1 MDQNALLLILIGVVV
16 VGFIFLFRQFQS
28 IREEKEKD
36 KSQEVLM
43 KWLEEMRTSVDKS
56 TDTMQ
61 NRLDA
66 TNKAINER
74 LDNAAKVIGTVGKE
88 VGQMNEIGRSMK
100 DLQDFLRSPK
110 LRGNIGEQVLRELL
124 GQFLPKESFH
134 LQYRFRS
141 GEIVDAAIKTES
153 GIIPIDSKF
162 PMENFKNMMKAES
175 EAEKKTYEKEF
186 TRDVKKH
193 IDDIAK
199 KYILPDEGTIDYAL
213 MYIPSEPVYYEIMSN
228 IPELSDYAHKR
239 RVLPVSPATFY
250 AYMRAILMSFE
261 GKKIEERAR
270 SILAALRG
278 IKGDSEKF
286 GDALRVLTKHI
297 NDTKN
302 TSDLVNSRYVSLH
315 SKIDTAG
322 GLKGKVES
330 TALEEP
336 PAELSSEETLPL
348 EEPEALPLKEV
359 EEITEK

>member
-1 MDQNALLLILIGVVV
+1 MDQTTLIFILIGVII
-16 VGFIFLFRQFQS
+16 VGFVFFFRELQAL
-28 IREEKEKD
+28 RGDKEKD

-43 KWLEEMRTSVDKS
+43 KWLGEMRGSVDKN
-56 TDTMQ
+56 TETLQ
-61 NRLDA
+61 QRLEA

-74 LDNAAKVIGTVGKE
+74 LDNAARVIGMVGKE
-88 VGQMNEIGRSMK
+88 VGQMSEIGRSMK
-100 DLQDFLRSPK
+100 ELQDFLRSPK

-141 GEIVDAAIKTES
+141 GEIVDAAIRTES
-153 GIIPIDSKF
+153 GIIQIDSKF
-162 PMENFKNMMKAES
+162 PMENFKNMAKAET
-175 EAEKKTYEKEF
+175 ENEKKVYEKEF
-186 TRDVKKH
+186 ARDVKKH

-199 KYILPDEGTIDYAL
+199 KYILPEEGTIDYAL
-213 MYIPSEPVYYEIMSN
+213 MYVPSEPVYYEIMSN
-228 IPELSDYAHKR
+228 MPELSDYAHKK
-239 RVLPVSPATFY
+239 RVLPVSPSTFY

-322 GLKGKVES
+322 GLKGKPEPA
-330 TALEEP
+330 ALDSPAGEP
-336 PAELSSEETLPL
+336 ETETLP
-348 EEPEALPLKEV
+348 P
-359 EEITEK
+359 

>member
-1 MDQNALLLILIGVVV
+1 MDQQTLLLIIGAIVV
-16 VGFIFLFRQFQS
+16 VGFFVFFKQLQ
-28 IREEKEKD
+28 ELKEKKED

-43 KWLEEMRTSVDKS
+43 KWLQEMRGSLDKN
-56 TDTMQ
+56 TETLEK
-61 NRLDA
+61 RLES

-74 LDNAAKVIGTVGKE
+74 LDNAAKVIGMVGKE
-88 VGQMNEIGRSMK
+88 VGQMSEIGRSMK

-110 LRGNIGEQVLRELL
+110 LRGNIGEQVLKELL

-141 GEIVDAAIKTES
+141 GEVVDAAIKTES

-162 PMENFKNMMKAES
+162 PLENFQKMVKAES
-175 EAEKKTYEKEF
+175 ETERKSHEKDF

-193 IDDIAK
+193 IDNIAK
-199 KYILPDEGTIDYAL
+199 KYILPEEGTIDYAL
-213 MYIPSEPVYYEIMSN
+213 MYIPSEPVFYEIMSN
-228 IPELSDYAHKR
+228 IPELSDYSQKR

-270 SILAALRG
+270 SILVALRG

-286 GDALRVLTKHI
+286 GEALRVLTKHI

-302 TSDLVNSRYVSLH
+302 TSDLVNSRYIALN
-315 SKIDTAG
+315 SKIDNTG
-322 GLKGKVES
+322 GLKGKAES
-330 TALEEP
+330 EKLDSPER
-336 PAELSSEETLPL
+336 LPL
-348 EEPEALPLKEV
+348 EEA
-359 EEITEK
+359 EEITEER

>member
-1 MDQNALLLILIGVVV
+1 MDTNTLLLILVAVIGI
-16 VGFIFLFRQFQS
+16 GFIIFFRQL
-28 IREEKEKD
+28 RELKEKKED

-43 KWLEEMRTSVDKS
+43 KWLAEMRQSVDKS
-56 TDTMQ
+56 TETMQ
-61 NRLDA
+61 QRLDA

-74 LDNAAKVIGTVGKE
+74 LDNAARVIAGVGKE
-88 VGQMNEIGRSMK
+88 VGQMSEIGRSMK

-110 LRGNIGEQVLRELL
+110 LRGNIGEQVLKELL

-141 GEIVDAAIKTES
+141 GEIVDASIKTES
-153 GIIPIDSKF
+153 GVIPIDSKF
-162 PMENFKNMMKAES
+162 PMENFKNMMKTET
-175 EAEKKTYEKEF
+175 EAEKKAYEKEF
-186 TRDVKKH
+186 ARDVKKH

-199 KYILPDEGTIDYAL
+199 KYILPEEGTIDYAL
-213 MYIPSEPVYYEIMSN
+213 MYVPSEPVYYEIMSN
-228 IPELSDYAHKR
+228 LPELSEYSHKK
-239 RVLPVSPATFY
+239 RVLPVSPSTFY
-250 AYMRAILMSFE
+250 AYMRAILMSFG

-322 GLKGKVES
+322 GLKGK
-330 TALEEP
+330 
-336 PAELSSEETLPL
+336 AEIPVL
-348 EEPEALPLKEV
+348 EEPEKLPLEEV
-359 EEITEK
+359 EEITEE